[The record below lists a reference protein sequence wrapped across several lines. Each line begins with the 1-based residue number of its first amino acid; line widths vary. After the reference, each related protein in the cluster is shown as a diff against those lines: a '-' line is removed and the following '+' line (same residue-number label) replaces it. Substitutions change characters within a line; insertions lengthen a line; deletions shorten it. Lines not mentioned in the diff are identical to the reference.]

1 MYKTL
6 ATKGAGR
13 EKIARNVRM
22 NGDQDEHGMFN
33 AFIVFGVFFILWA
46 LGFFLKRFTL
56 HDGIK
61 TAAIFLLAI
70 IAFFIG
76 EYFRS
81 RE

>member
-1 MYKTL
+1 MS
-6 ATKGAGR
+6 GAMAQKNMGR
-13 EKIARNVRM
+13 EKIARNVGM
-22 NGDQDEHGMFN
+22 NEGQDEHGMFN
-33 AFIVFGVFFILWA
+33 AFIVFGVFFIVWA

-76 EYFRS
+76 EYYRS